1 LRLND
6 VIKFSVMDKNKLMA
20 DSFMGKFERTLKD
33 LLNAQGNNESIWMD
47 LEQSRT
53 GKILIS
59 VKDSSATPSAT
70 PSKSETSSSKSGNS
84 TPTTTKQAPKKEES
98 VDEHLDRFK
107 KEIVSHSPNYLV
119 NIAQSV
125 IEEQIN
131 GELTEKILGLE
142 DLSRRYQTESK
153 TKLLEDISKYVS
165 HYFPIYNSLEKQELK
180 LAKHQMLLKRFK
192 IKSRK

>member
-1 LRLND
+1 MRLND